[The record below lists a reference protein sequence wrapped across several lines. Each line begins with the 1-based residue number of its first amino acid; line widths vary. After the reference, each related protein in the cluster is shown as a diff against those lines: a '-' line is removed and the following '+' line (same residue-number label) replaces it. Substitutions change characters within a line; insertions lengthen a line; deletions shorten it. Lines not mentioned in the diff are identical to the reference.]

1 MARAKAVPKKI
12 LLSRLDQ
19 WSARFNLDS
28 DPYLSSIRQ
37 AIGSSASLDFWSS
50 LEPDDYL
57 PRPLATAG
65 NLQVRI
71 AKYAAIIRNV
81 TVFLPVGIT
90 WKAISEA
97 TTTFAEFT
105 STNAA
110 SPVNFLEF
118 WQNGYGVLDEKWRIG
133 NVAELDFWIII
144 AIIFL
149 TIFSTVLL
157 NSGRAISQKQQSE
170 IDRER
175 QVISFELKSFFA
187 IPRNV
192 SKKGVDESLAKA
204 LRNLTSATEAISIAA
219 MNLRTSIRVQPE
231 LQEIQTEVSS
241 FHKRLGAILKVTR
254 E

>member
-1 MARAKAVPKKI
+1 MAKGKAIPKKI
-12 LLSRLDQ
+12 LLASLDQ
-19 WSARFNLDS
+19 WSSRFNLES

-37 AIGSSASLDFWSS
+37 AIGTSSSLDFWSS
-50 LEPDDYL
+50 LEPDEYL
-57 PRPLATAG
+57 PRPTATTG
-65 NLQVRI
+65 SLQI
-71 AKYAAIIRNV
+71 KLAKYSAIIRNV

-97 TTTFAEFT
+97 TTTFAKFT

-144 AIIFL
+144 GIIFL
-149 TIFSTVLL
+149 TILSTVLL
-157 NSGRAISQKQQSE
+157 STGRSMSQKQQIE

-175 QVISFELKSFFA
+175 QVIALELKSFFST
-187 IPRNV
+187 PRSI
-192 SKKGVDESLAKA
+192 SKNGVDESLAKA
-204 LRNLTSATEAISIAA
+204 LRNLTSASEAISIAA
-219 MNLRTSIRVQPE
+219 INLQKSFRLQPE

-241 FHKRLGAILKVTR
+241 FYKRLGAILKVNR